1 VPVELEQPSK
11 AGGGARA
18 ADLPE
23 VPVSTATVGEVSAM
37 LKRLGCRCSC
47 WSSKNVSND
56 EEIDLNADGTRSDPH
71 QLDLSQRN
79 LNQLSGRMLRG
90 NSCRRSLHALMLSN
104 NQLEQVPG
112 RVFRCRALKRLD
124 LAQNQLN
131 SLPSSLHKLKDLQWL
146 GASGNN
152 IQQLSASFSQ
162 LKQLKH
168 LDLSNNPPLLNLPP
182 DIGECEPLEF
192 VSVSHTCVNL
202 LPDSFEKYVL
212 IRKENR

>member
-1 VPVELEQPSK
+1 MPIELELQPLPTRGAPG
-11 AGGGARA
+11 AGAV
-18 ADLPE
+18 ADPTETLE
-23 VPVSTATVGEVSAM
+23 VPLPAITVGEVGAM

-56 EEIDLNADGTRSDPH
+56 EEIDLSTETLRSDPH

-90 NSCRRSLHALMLSN
+90 SSCRRSLHSLMLSN

-124 LAQNQLN
+124 LSQNQLN

-146 GASGNN
+146 SVNGNN
-152 IQQLSASFSQ
+152 IQQMTASFSQ
-162 LKQLKH
+162 LKQLRH
-168 LDLSNNPPLLNLPP
+168 LDMSNNPPLLNMPG
-182 DIGECEPLEF
+182 DIGECEHLEF
-192 VSVSHTCVNL
+192 ISVSHTCINL
-202 LPDSFEKYVL
+202 LPDGFEK
-212 IRKENR
+212 